1 MSVKHLTGSKQVVN
15 MLHSIGHCISY
26 DDLCRVESAIASD
39 TLQLAEALGGVF
51 IPSNIIPD
59 ASFVHAT
66 MGNIDINEETRSGEG
81 TMHVLGGLLFQE
93 ESGVVSRVPLI
104 IILLCRY
111 NFF

>member
-1 MSVKHLTGSKQVVN
+1 
-15 MLHSIGHCISY
+15 MLHSIGHCISYY

-104 IILLCRY
+104 IICRY